1 MKNKIAIIGG
11 DLRMIKLAKL
21 LAKEEKIIYTY
32 GLETAEEIK
41 EQEKIIEC
49 QRIEEV
55 IKNAETI
62 IGPIPFSKDGE
73 NIHAPFS
80 QREITIKE
88 LIQKLEQ
95 KTLIVGSIRRRNKK
109 NIIP

>member
-32 GLETAEEIK
+32 GLEIK